1 MSMKQVPQGCYTNEE
16 REWPDLGWLVY
27 RHITHANIMFNSFIF
42 ISHII
47 TKWYRWD
54 KWN

>member
-16 REWPDLGWLVY
+16 RGWPDLGWLVY
-27 RHITHANIMFNSFIF
+27 RHITHANMFNSCIF

-47 TKWYRWD
+47 KKWYWD
-54 KWN
+54 KCN